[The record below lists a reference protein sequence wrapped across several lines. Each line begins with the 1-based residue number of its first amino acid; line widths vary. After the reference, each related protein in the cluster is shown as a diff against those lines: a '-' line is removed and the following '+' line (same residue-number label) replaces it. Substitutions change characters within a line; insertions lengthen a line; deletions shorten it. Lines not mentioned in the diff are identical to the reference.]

1 MKNTKVALWI
11 ESVRPKT
18 LLLAFASPLMGT
30 FLAWSGG
37 EFRWYVFL
45 LAAGTTLFLQI
56 LSNFANDYGDFIN
69 NADNSDRIGPKR
81 PLQRKEISPGQ
92 MRAGIIIASLLAMVT
107 GLLLIW
113 FGAGEK
119 NTTIILAYVILGV
132 LSILAA
138 IKYTGG
144 KNPYGYRGLG
154 DLAVFLFFGLL
165 GVLGTHF
172 LHTGTFN
179 PWHALPASAI
189 GLLCSGVLNLN
200 NMRDYESDK
209 KANKKTLVVCLG
221 SQRSKYYHLF
231 LIIGS
236 AILGPLYVLF
246 NYHSAYQFLFL
257 ITFPLFLKN
266 LIAVFHYTDPQELY
280 PELKR
285 LVAATIVFVV
295 SFGVGHII

>member
-1 MKNTKVALWI
+1 MTKIAIWV
-11 ESVRPKT
+11 ESTRPKT

-30 FLAWSGG
+30 FLAWSEG

-45 LAAGTTLFLQI
+45 LAASTTFFLQI
-56 LSNFANDYGDFIN
+56 LSNFANDYGDFIS
-69 NADNSDRIGPKR
+69 NADNNERIGPQR
-81 PLQRKEISPGQ
+81 PMQRKEISPRQ
-92 MRAGIIIASLLAMVT
+92 MRRGILIASFLSLVS

-113 FGAGEK
+113 QGTEGK
-119 NTTIILAYVILGV
+119 NSAIILIYILLGI
-132 LSILAA
+132 LAILAA
-138 IKYTGG
+138 IKYTVG

-165 GVLGTHF
+165 GVLGTYY
-172 LHTGTFN
+172 LHTGSFN

-221 SQRSKYYHLF
+221 NRRSKYYHLF
-231 LIIGS
+231 LIMGS

-246 NYHSAYQFLFL
+246 NYQSAYQLLFL
-257 ITFPLFLKN
+257 ITFPLFLRN
-266 LIAVFHYTDPQELY
+266 LIAVFNYTDPQELY

-285 LVAATIVFVV
+285 LVAATIIFVV
-295 SFGVGHII
+295 AFGVGHIL